1 MKSNKLIPSGHKN
14 FFVFFV
20 RTWDQNKFLS
30 NPYQHALALWQ
41 KFCEVI
47 IINYQKLIDKHVLK
61 DKMQNEKQLLESCQ
75 TKFKTILSS
84 QTIFNLFSNLANQ
97 WHHGVIRFIWCC
109 FIYHNQ
115 IGQTSWKP
123 CLSFLLQNRMIF
135 NCLCYWSFQWFT
147 TFSTWKVVII
157 IPSTRCSKERLKSVS
172 DLYATMI
179 SW

>member
-14 FFVFFV
+14 FFVLFV

-75 TKFKTILSS
+75 TKFKQYYPLRLYFVFFPICPTNDTMAAYGLYDVLS
-84 QTIFNLFSNLANQ
+84 TTMKMDNHLENLA
-97 WHHGVIRFIWCC
+97 WV
-109 FIYHNQ
+109 
-115 IGQTSWKP
+115 T
-123 CLSFLLQNRMIF
+123 LLQNRMIF
-135 NCLCYWSFQWFT
+135 NGLCYWPF
-147 TFSTWKVVII
+147 
-157 IPSTRCSKERLKSVS
+157 R
-172 DLYATMI
+172 
-179 SW
+179 